1 MASLNKKNTFNEK
14 TPGGAV
20 AVRTPNKEMELRRS
34 VMSYLLWE
42 SEFYEDG
49 ESIASRIE
57 KLIPQVDARKVA
69 DIAVEAREQM
79 KLRHIPLFI
88 VRIMA
93 KTPSHKHLVAET
105 LARVI
110 QRPDELTEF
119 LAIYWKG
126 EENKTK
132 KSPLSAQVKKG
143 LAAAFGKFN
152 EYSLA
157 KYSRDGAIK
166 LRDVLFLCHAKPKDA
181 TTKFTKIERKDGNE
195 YELNPHEDL
204 YKRLIDGNLATPDT
218 WEVELSAGS
227 VDKKDSWTRMLSE
240 NKLGGLALLRN
251 LRNMEE
257 ANVDHSLIRKAIIN
271 MDSSRVLPFRFIAA
285 SQHAPRFEPEL
296 DIALINL
303 LKNSPK
309 LPGKT
314 VLVVD
319 ISGSMG
325 ARLSGKSTM
334 SRMDA
339 AIALSIIL
347 EGLCEDIAIYAT
359 AGNDWRRIH
368 ATGFVPRRS
377 GMALKDAICS
387 MNKTLGMGGIFL
399 TQVCR
404 FIAEKESNIDR
415 LIVITD
421 EADCS
426 ASDKD
431 KPSLADPIG
440 KNNYLINVASYKNGV
455 GYGKWNH
462 VDGFSE
468 SVVQFIAAME
478 NNQ

>member
-1 MASLNKKNTFNEK
+1 MAAGPVVSKLMETYKGKIRLVIKNYPYK
-14 TPGGAV
+14 YRDYAH
-20 AVRTPNKEMELRRS
+20 
-34 VMSYLLWE
+34 
-42 SEFYEDG
+42 
-49 ESIASRIE
+49 IA
-57 KLIPQVDARKVA
+57 A
-69 DIAVEAREQM
+69 EA
-79 KLRHIPLFI
+79 
-88 VRIMA
+88 
-93 KTPSHKHLVAET
+93 S
-105 LARVI
+105 
-110 QRPDELTEF
+110 
-119 LAIYWKG
+119 
-126 EENKTK
+126 
-132 KSPLSAQVKKG
+132 
-143 LAAAFGKFN
+143 LAAADQGKYW
-152 EYSLA
+152 EM
-157 KYSRDGAIK
+157 
-166 LRDVLFLCHAKPKDA
+166 H
-181 TTKFTKIERKDGNE
+181 
-195 YELNPHEDL
+195 DL
-204 YKRLIDGNLATPDT
+204 
-218 WEVELSAGS
+218 
-227 VDKKDSWTRMLSE
+227 
-240 NKLGGLALLRN
+240 
-251 LRNMEE
+251 
-257 ANVDHSLIRKAIIN
+257 
-271 MDSSRVLPFRFIAA
+271 
-285 SQHAPRFEPEL
+285 
-296 DIALINL
+296 L

-387 MNKTLGMGGIFL
+387 MNETLGMGGIFL